1 MSDESKETPEVSD
14 KPEAEQT
21 PLEKASAPADETGKA
36 AESLTSVAAEPPA
49 AVETKSDTAAE
60 SPAPVEA
67 AEKVAEPVAPTPPEV
82 KVEAKVEAPA
92 EPGAAAG
99 EGAKAP
105 PKAPPPPKAAGAP
118 AAGGHKPAPPVKK
131 GPSITEEIKDD
142 PFIDKLKAKF
152 GDAITE
158 TVQTLGQKIVR
169 VKKATYL
176 ELCNFLV
183 TDEDGAFDMCAD
195 LTALHYPEKSGEEFD
210 IVLNLYSVSKNARLR
225 VKTAVADGEAAP
237 SVTPIWQGAN
247 WMEREVFDMFG
258 VKFNGHPDLR
268 RILLPEDWP
277 GFPLRKEYPIEY
289 RDNEWTDKHIDYL
302 EVEYDTSLID
312 VKYAERR

>member
-14 KPEAEQT
+14 KPETEQT
-21 PLEKASAPADETGKA
+21 PVEKASAPADETGKA
-36 AESLTSVAAEPPA
+36 AESLTPVAAEP
-49 AVETKSDTAAE
+49 S
-60 SPAPVEA
+60 APVESTSDSAA
-67 AEKVAEPVAPTPPEV
+67 AEKPAEPVAPKPPEA
-82 KVEAKVEAPA
+82 KVEAKVTAPA
-92 EPGAAAG
+92 EPGAAAA

-105 PKAPPPPKAAGAP
+105 PPKVPPPKAAGAP

-131 GPSITEEIKDD
+131 GPSLTEEIKDD
-142 PFIDKLKAKF
+142 PFIEKLKGRF
-152 GDAITE
+152 GDALTE

-169 VKKATYL
+169 VKKASYL

-183 TDEDGAFDMCAD
+183 SDEDGAFDMCAD
-195 LTALHYPEKSGEEFD
+195 LTALHYPEKAGEEFD
-210 IVLNLYSVSKNARLR
+210 IVLNLYSVSKNVRLR

-237 SVTPIWQGAN
+237 SVTPIWEGAN

-258 VKFNGHPDLR
+258 VKFDGHPDLR

-289 RDNEWTDKHIDYL
+289 RDNEWTDKHLDYL